1 MPRALL
7 IAYYFPP
14 IQEVGGFRTL
24 RFAKFLP
31 DFGWQPS
38 VLTVSPESVHER
50 VDAGLLEQCPETIAI
65 RRTQV
70 FNPVKLLRKALGTV
84 RRVRRRPVASDRGG
98 SEKRSPLPAVKS
110 LVERMG
116 RFASVD
122 LGIDLSGAGR

>member
-31 DFGWQPS
+31 DFGWRPS

-50 VDAGLLEQCPETIAI
+50 VDPGLLDLCPEAIAI
-65 RRTQV
+65 RRTKV
-70 FNPVKLLRKALGTV
+70 FSPVKLLRKAAGTV
-84 RRVRRRPVASDRGG
+84 RRIRRRPVASQADRPGQAPNSVGIGPGLG
-98 SEKRSPLPAVKS
+98 SR
-110 LVERMG
+110 
-116 RFASVD
+116 
-122 LGIDLSGAGR
+122 